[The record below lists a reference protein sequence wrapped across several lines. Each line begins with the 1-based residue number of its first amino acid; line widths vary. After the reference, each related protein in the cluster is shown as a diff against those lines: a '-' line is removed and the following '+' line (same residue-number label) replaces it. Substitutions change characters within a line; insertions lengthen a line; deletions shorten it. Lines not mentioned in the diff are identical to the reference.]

1 MDERFEVRHREL
13 HRGHPNPGFAETE
26 PQRVRRTEALRQFDH
41 RTGPLVDEAISAAR
55 EMLKFGE
62 HEGPCV
68 LDAHTGKCT
77 AHAKAFEERQ
87 RELADRLAALDEEA
101 AR

>member
-1 MDERFEVRHREL
+1 MSCA
-13 HRGHPNPGFAETE
+13 PPG
-26 PQRVRRTEALRQFDH
+26 R
-41 RTGPLVDEAISAAR
+41 
-55 EMLKFGE
+55 MLKFGE

-77 AHAKAFEERQ
+77 AHGEAFEERG
-87 RELADRLAALDEEA
+87 RELADRLATLDEEA